1 MFETLMS
8 GLTSEITG
16 AAGQVTAWLLTYAL
30 HSTLF
35 LGLAWLA
42 SRRLSRWTRLE
53 EAIWRFAL
61 LAGLV
66 TASLQL
72 AAGREPLA
80 GRWTLEAPVP
90 AYASAARELPRF
102 QPVAVPRVA
111 EARPAAPVHFAKTAP
126 AWRIDLRVAVLGL
139 WAAGALLL
147 GMHWGWTYL
156 RLRRRLRARPEV
168 IGGGLFSILGRLA
181 GAQGAQ
187 RIPPLVRLTCSSRVS
202 VPVALGV
209 LRPEICVP
217 PRALSHL
224 EPEQQEGMLAHE
236 LAHLVRRDPFWL
248 AFSRLLSSVL
258 FFQPLNRVAGR
269 RLRELSERLCDEWAV
284 ERTGSPLSL
293 ARCLAEV
300 AGWTVGP
307 FRDLPVPSMADR
319 PSSLAGRIRHLLDD
333 ARSPE
338 RRVKPLWLAVPMLAV
353 LVGVAAVAPG
363 VYAAAAEKPKEEM
376 AALALAD
383 AANIEDRA
391 DAADDRAEP
400 ELADD
405 SDSDFDVEEGDEG
418 ADLDLD
424 LDVDDDP
431 VTADFENELDS
442 LSDEMD
448 NLAELG
454 SLDELAD
461 LPALA
466 GIDEVF
472 AQVADMDWDGGELSE
487 ADQARLEEMS
497 ERLGHEA
504 EEISQKYAK
513 DYEALADRIS
523 NQMEPELERL
533 SEQVNREL
541 APQLERISEQVNREM
556 APQIERISQDVAER
570 MSKLEPEME
579 KLHAEADRLRKE
591 GKLTEGERER
601 IREQARE
608 MARRAR
614 PSEDEMKAL
623 RDAQRKYREDM
634 RRVMEEH
641 RDEIEAARREARL
654 QGEAMRDEMHRQLE
668 ADPKYRELRERYR
681 QDMEQFRER
690 HREEMRKLREEMQR
704 DREERREKKDREKPS
719 EKKEKVPA
727 AA

>member
-1 MFETLMS
+1 MFETLTS
-8 GLTSEITG
+8 GISG
-16 AAGQVTAWLLTYAL
+16 AAGQATAWLLTYAL

-35 LGLAWLA
+35 LSLAWLA
-42 SRRLSRWTRLE
+42 SRRLSRWSRLE
-53 EAIWRFAL
+53 EAVWRFAL

-66 TASLQL
+66 TATVQL

-80 GRWTLEAPVP
+80 GRWTLEAP
-90 AYASAARELPRF
+90 ART
-102 QPVAVPRVA
+102 VAVVEMPRTQHAAPLQIAERRVA
-111 EARPAAPVHFAKTAP
+111 EPVRSSLPVSVAAP
-126 AWRIDLRVAVLGL
+126 AWRIDLRTAVLGL

-147 GMHWGWTYL
+147 AMRWGWSYL

-168 IGGGLFSILGRLA
+168 IGGGLFSILGRLS
-181 GAQGAQ
+181 GEQGMA
-187 RIPPLVRLTCSSRVS
+187 PLVRLTCSSRVS

-284 ERTGSPLSL
+284 ERTGRPLSL

-300 AGWTVGP
+300 AGWSVGP

-363 VYAAAAEKPKEEM
+363 VYAAAAEKP
-376 AALALAD
+376 AARVIA
-383 AANIEDRA
+383 EDREEA
-391 DAADDRAEP
+391 AEP
-400 ELADD
+400 ELATADTDADD
-405 SDSDFDVEEGDEG
+405 
-418 ADLDLD
+418 DLDEVDDLADVADVGDPGD
-424 LDVDDDP
+424 LDDE
-431 VTADFENELDS
+431 VTADFEQELDR
-442 LSDEMD
+442 LSGEMD
-448 NLAELG
+448 NLAELASG
-454 SLDELAD
+454 DELAG

-466 GIDEVF
+466 AMDEAF
-472 AQVADMDWDGGELSE
+472 SQVADLDWDGGEPLSE
-487 ADQARLEEMS
+487 ADRARLEEVS
-497 ERLGHEA
+497 ERLAREA
-504 EEISQKYAK
+504 EEISDKYSA
-513 DYEALADRIS
+513 DYEALADQINS
-523 NQMEPELERL
+523 QMEPELERI

-541 APQLERISEQVNREM
+541 APQIERISEQVNRDM
-556 APQIERISQDVAER
+556 APEIERISQDVADR
-570 MSKLEPEME
+570 MSKLGPEIE
-579 KLHAEADRLRKE
+579 KLHAEVDRLRKE

-614 PSEDEMKAL
+614 PSEEDLQAL
-623 RDAQRKYREDM
+623 RDAQRKYREEM
-634 RRVMEEH
+634 RKVMEEH
-641 RDEIEAARREARL
+641 RDEIEAARKEARI
-654 QGEAMRDEMHRQLE
+654 QGEALRDQMRRQLE
-668 ADPKYRELRERYR
+668 ADPKFRELRERHR
-681 QDMEQFRER
+681 QEMEQFRER
-690 HREEMRKLREEMQR
+690 HREEMRKFREDMRKE
-704 DREERREKKDREKPS
+704 REERKDKEKPM
-719 EKKEKVPA
+719 EKEKEKLPA